1 MKTILKQALVSI
13 LLFGGV
19 LFSLSRVDWLA
30 VFHLKENIIEEK
42 LGKLYWDIFSK
53 TEKFV
58 KDEAV
63 LQPVDSLLAY
73 ICEANGI
80 EKPIKLH
87 VIESGEVNAFAFP
100 DRHLVIYTSLIK
112 ECQNEMELCG
122 VMAHEIAHIER
133 GHVMQKLIKE
143 VGLSVLANAVGGD
156 GGAVLAETAQILTS
170 TAYDRTLES
179 EADNY
184 AVAYLSEAG
193 IDPSPLGDF
202 LYRLS
207 REEDLP
213 SITEWISTHPDS
225 KKRSSMIWEQAK
237 QLKRTTDFDVEIL
250 GTEGFERV
258 QERVRGRAGE

>member
-1 MKTILKQALVSI
+1 MKTILKQAFVSI

-30 VFHLKENIIEEK
+30 VFHLKEDIIEEK
-42 LGKLYWDIFSK
+42 LGKVYWELFSQ

-63 LQPVDSLLAY
+63 LEPVDSLLAY

-87 VIESGEVNAFAFP
+87 VIESSEVNAFAFP
-100 DRHLVIYTSLIK
+100 DRHLVIYTSLIN
-112 ECQNEMELCG
+112 ECRNEMELCG
-122 VMAHEIAHIER
+122 VMAHEIAHIEK

-156 GGAVLAETAQILTS
+156 GGTVLKETAQILTS

-184 AVAYLSEAG
+184 AVTYLSKAG

-207 REEDLP
+207 REQDLP

-225 KKRSSMIWEQAK
+225 KKRSSVIWEKAK
-237 QLKRTTDFDVEIL
+237 QLKRTTDFDVQVL
-250 GTEGFERV
+250 GTEGFESLQASV
-258 QERVRGRAGE
+258 GEMED